1 MRGLKRQF
9 SIAEAK
15 NKLPSIIHQVENGP
29 SVKLTR
35 RGEPV
40 AVLLSVHEYE
50 LMDQKS
56 RGFWNALM
64 RFRQVVQ
71 DKAVEITDS
80 DFAGLR
86 DPSAGREVEFKA

>member
-1 MRGLKRQF
+1 MKRQF

-15 NKLPSIIHQVENGP
+15 NKLPSIIHQVEKGP
-29 SVKLTR
+29 SVELTR

-50 LMDQKS
+50 RLDQKT

-64 RFRQVVQ
+64 TFRQVLQ
-71 DKAVEITDS
+71 DEAVEITDL
-80 DFAGLR
+80 DFEGLR
-86 DPSAGREVEFKA
+86 NSSAGREVEFEV

>member
-1 MRGLKRQF
+1 MKRQF

-15 NKLPSIIHQVENGP
+15 NKLPSIIHQVEKGP
-29 SVKLTR
+29 SVELTR

-50 LMDQKS
+50 RLDQKT

-64 RFRQVVQ
+64 TFRQVLQ
-71 DKAVEITDS
+71 DEAVEITDL
-80 DFAGLR
+80 DFEGLR
-86 DPSAGREVEFKA
+86 DSSAGREVEFEV

>member
-1 MRGLKRQF
+1 MKRHF

-15 NKLPSIIHQVENGP
+15 NKLPSIIHQVEKGP

-56 RGFWNALM
+56 GGFWNALVT
-64 RFRQVVQ
+64 FRQVMQDRSVQ
-71 DKAVEITDS
+71 ITDS
-80 DFAGLR
+80 DFKGLR
-86 DPSAGREVEFKA
+86 DSSAGREVQFEV

>member
-1 MRGLKRQF
+1 VKRQF

-15 NKLPSIIHQVENGP
+15 NKLASIIHQVEKGP

-40 AVLLSVHEYE
+40 AVLLSVREYE
-50 LMDQKS
+50 LMGQKS

-64 RFRQVVQ
+64 TFRQVIQ

-80 DFAGLR
+80 DFEGLR
-86 DPSAGREVEFKA
+86 DSAAGREVQLKG

>member
-1 MRGLKRQF
+1 MKRQF

-15 NKLPSIIHQVENGP
+15 DKLPSIIHQVEKGP

-50 LMDQKS
+50 LIDQKS

-64 RFRQVVQ
+64 RFRQVMQ
-71 DKAVEITDS
+71 DSSVEIADS
-80 DFAGLR
+80 DFEGLR
-86 DPSAGREVEFKA
+86 DSSPGLEVQLEV

>member
-1 MRGLKRQF
+1 MRRVKRQF

-15 NKLPSIIHQVENGP
+15 NKLPSIIHQVEKGP

-50 LMDQKS
+50 RLDEKS

-64 RFRQVVQ
+64 RFREVLQDRAVQ
-71 DKAVEITDS
+71 ITDA
-80 DFAGLR
+80 DFEGLR
-86 DPSAGREVEFKA
+86 DSSSGREVQFEA

>member
-1 MRGLKRQF
+1 VRGVKRQF

-15 NKLPSIIHQVENGP
+15 NKLPSIIHQVEKGS

-40 AVLLSVHEYE
+40 AVLLSVREYE

-56 RGFWNALM
+56 RGFWNALKT
-64 RFRQVVQ
+64 FRQVTQ
-71 DKAVEITDS
+71 DGAVEITDS
-80 DFAGLR
+80 DFEGLR
-86 DPSAGREVEFKA
+86 DSAGGREVQLEV

>member
-1 MRGLKRQF
+1 MKRQF

-15 NKLPSIIHQVENGP
+15 NKLPSIIHQVEKGP

-50 LMDQKS
+50 RLDQKT

-64 RFRQVVQ
+64 TFRQVLQ
-71 DKAVEITDS
+71 DEAVEITDL
-80 DFAGLR
+80 DFERLR
-86 DPSAGREVEFKA
+86 DSSAGREVEFEV

>member
-1 MRGLKRQF
+1 MKRQF

-15 NKLPSIIHQVENGP
+15 NKLPSIIHQVEKGP

-56 RGFWNALM
+56 RGYWNALM
-64 RFRQVVQ
+64 TFRQ
-71 DKAVEITDS
+71 DTKAKAVQITDS
-80 DFAGLR
+80 DFEGLR
-86 DPSAGREVEFKA
+86 DLSSGREVQL

>member
-1 MRGLKRQF
+1 MRSVKRQF

-15 NKLPSIIHQVENGP
+15 NKLPSIIHQVEKGP
-29 SVKLTR
+29 SVKFTR

-64 RFRQVVQ
+64 TFRQVMQDRAVQ
-71 DKAVEITDS
+71 ITDS
-80 DFAGLR
+80 DFEGLR
-86 DPSAGREVEFKA
+86 DSSSAREVQL

>member
-1 MRGLKRQF
+1 MKRRF

-15 NKLPSIIHQVENGP
+15 NKLPSIIHQVEKGP

-50 LMDQKS
+50 RLDQKS

-64 RFRQVVQ
+64 TFRQVIRGRAVQ
-71 DKAVEITDS
+71 ITDS
-80 DFAGLR
+80 DFEDLR
-86 DPSAGREVEFKA
+86 DSSSGREVQFEA

>member
-1 MRGLKRQF
+1 VKRQF

-15 NKLPSIIHQVENGP
+15 NKLPSIIHQVEKGP

-56 RGFWNALM
+56 SGFWNALM
-64 RFRQVVQ
+64 TFRQVRQDRAVQ
-71 DKAVEITDS
+71 ITDS
-80 DFAGLR
+80 DFEGLR
-86 DPSAGREVEFKA
+86 DSSAGREVQFEV